1 MSLKKSLLVIVA
13 ILLIDQLSKFYIKTH
28 FVLGESVDIFSWFK
42 ILFIE
47 NSGAAWG
54 AKLSDFLPVSE
65 PTGKLVL
72 TVFRLFAVAG
82 IGYWLYD
89 TIRKNSSKTLI
100 WAVSLI
106 FAGALGNIIDSV
118 FYGMIFNDS
127 YQQVATAF
135 SDEPY
140 GSMFYGKVVDML
152 YFPLIDT
159 TWPDWVPY
167 FGGSDFR
174 FFEPVFNIADMAIS
188 TGVGILI
195 VFNKRAFGKE
205 GGEDEAQTRKV
216 YPSESEA
223 SEPDPLEPEAV
234 RPETPESE
242 KE

>member
-1 MSLKKSLLVIVA
+1 MSLKKSLLIIVA
-13 ILLIDQLSKFYIKTH
+13 ILLIDQVSKFYIKTH
-28 FVLGESVDIFSWFK
+28 FVLGESVDVFSWFK

-65 PTGKLVL
+65 PTGKLIL

-89 TIRKNSSKTLI
+89 TIQKRSSSTLI

-106 FAGALGNIIDSV
+106 FAGAMGNIIDSV
-118 FYGMIFNDS
+118 FYGMVFNDS
-127 YQQVATAF
+127 YQEVATAF
-135 SDEPY
+135 AAEPY
-140 GSMFYGKVVDML
+140 GSLFYGKVVDML
-152 YFPLIDT
+152 YFPIIDT
-159 TWPDWVPY
+159 TWPNWVPY

-195 VFNKRAFGKE
+195 VFNKRAFGKNDGYASVE
-205 GGEDEAQTRKV
+205 GEVQNS
-216 YPSESEA
+216 P
-223 SEPDPLEPEAV
+223 EPE
-234 RPETPESE
+234 

>member
-1 MSLKKSLLVIVA
+1 MSLRKSVLIIVVLLA
-13 ILLIDQLSKFYIKTH
+13 IDQISKFYIKTN
-28 FVLGESVDIFSWFK
+28 FVLGESAEVFSWFK

-65 PTGKLVL
+65 STGKLVL
-72 TVFRLFAVAG
+72 TVFRLFAVVG

-89 TIRKNSSKTLI
+89 TIRKKASNTLI

-118 FYGMIFNDS
+118 FYGLIFDDS

-135 SDEPY
+135 TSEPY
-140 GSMFYGKVVDML
+140 GKLFYGKVVDML
-152 YFPLIDT
+152 YFPMIDT
-159 TWPDWVPY
+159 TWPSWMPFV
-167 FGGSDFR
+167 GGENFR

-195 VFNKRAFGKE
+195 VFNKKAFNELKDATIAEDDTLRAGDTAK
-205 GGEDEAQTRKV
+205 
-216 YPSESEA
+216 
-223 SEPDPLEPEAV
+223 
-234 RPETPESE
+234 
-242 KE
+242 

>member
-1 MSLKKSLLVIVA
+1 MSIKKSVLIIAVL
-13 ILLIDQLSKFYIKTH
+13 LLIDQGSKYYIKTH
-28 FVLGESVDIFSWFK
+28 FVLGESVDVFNWFK
-42 ILFIE
+42 ILYIE

-65 PTGKLVL
+65 STGKLIL

-89 TIRKNSSKTLI
+89 TVRKKSSKTLI

-135 SDEPY
+135 SAESY
-140 GSMFYGKVVDML
+140 GDIFHGKVVDML
-152 YFPLIDT
+152 YFPIIDS
-159 TWPDWVPY
+159 TWPEWVPY

-195 VFNKRAFGKE
+195 VFNKRAFGKKE
-205 GGEDEAQTRKV
+205 RDAYSDSWEDYVART
-216 YPSESEA
+216 
-223 SEPDPLEPEAV
+223 
-234 RPETPESE
+234 E